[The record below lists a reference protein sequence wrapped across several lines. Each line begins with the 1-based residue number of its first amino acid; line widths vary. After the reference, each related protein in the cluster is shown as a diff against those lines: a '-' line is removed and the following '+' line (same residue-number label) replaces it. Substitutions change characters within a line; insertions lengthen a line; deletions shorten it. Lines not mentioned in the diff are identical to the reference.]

1 MSNDSQQEE
10 FDLIGNILS
19 EEDKNDDVS
28 PDNKSKQEESVS
40 PVSKRS
46 IKL

>member
-1 MSNDSQQEE
+1 MSKDSQQDE

-19 EEDKNDDVS
+19 EEDKTEDYS
-28 PDNKSKQEESVS
+28 PDSKLGKDNNIS
-40 PVSKRS
+40 PVNKKN

>member
-1 MSNDSQQEE
+1 MSKDSQQDE

-19 EEDKNDDVS
+19 EEDKAEDYS
-28 PDNKSKQEESVS
+28 PDSKVGKEDNIS
-40 PVSKRS
+40 PVSKKN